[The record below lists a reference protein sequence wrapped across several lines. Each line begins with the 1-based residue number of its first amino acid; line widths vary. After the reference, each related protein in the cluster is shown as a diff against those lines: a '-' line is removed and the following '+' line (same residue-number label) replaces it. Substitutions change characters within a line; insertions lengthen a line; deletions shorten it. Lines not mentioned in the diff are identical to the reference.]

1 MERRRTCVLRM
12 HEAQTRLN
20 WGGRSTSLAL
30 AEILELHAER
40 TIVSTIGAPHILG
53 QLGDIDVRSDGH
65 SVFEIVDDLAVQI
78 AAPHPTTDKLADVR
92 AAITAADE
100 LVVNGE
106 GDFILTER
114 LTLVRTMAMMRA
126 AKKLGK
132 PVFLV
137 NCLLS
142 YAGDTTDADRLAIDE
157 VGRTLAQCD
166 AVCYRDPASLALHQ
180 ELYPDVPASWLPD
193 ALFAWAAHVQDAPRR
208 SSGFSPESEG
218 LPLPVLRL
226 LTSGQPYVV
235 LSGTSR
241 FGIETE
247 VLRETVG
254 ALQKHL
260 AEQGVSVV
268 FAGTDKPD
276 RRLAE
281 ALTDLGI
288 HHVAPHV
295 PLAAAVR
302 LLHDATAM
310 ISGRYHP
317 SILASLGGTPFL
329 LMESNSHKT
338 RSLLDVVDNGWRREE
353 QHFFSGGVAQA
364 ADLASAVSEVRGRR
378 RARAAVRRS
387 ARANGA
393 AVTRGLPAVLADQR

>member
-30 AEILELHAER
+30 AEILEVHADR

-65 SVFEIVDDLAVQI
+65 SVFEMVDDLAVQI
-78 AAPHPTTDKLADVR
+78 AAPHPTTEKLADVR

-126 AKKLGK
+126 AKLLGK
-132 PVFLV
+132 PVYLV
-137 NCLLS
+137 NSILS
-142 YAGDTTDADRLAIDE
+142 YATGRSGADALSHEE

-166 AVCYRDPASLALHQ
+166 AVCYRDPASLTLHR

-193 ALFAWAAHVQDAPRR
+193 ALFAWAPHAATSVADRV
-208 SSGFSPESEG
+208 GFSPRSEG
-218 LPLPVLRL
+218 LPLPVQRL
-226 LTSGQPYVV
+226 VSGDDPYVV
-235 LSGTSR
+235 LSGTSLAGVDPQTFR
-241 FGIETE
+241 S
-247 VLRETVG
+247 TVA
-254 ALQKHL
+254 ALGEHL
-260 AEQGVSVV
+260 AHDGTRLV
-268 FAGTDKPD
+268 FAGSDTPD
-276 RRLAE
+276 RALAE
-281 ALTDLGI
+281 SLAGLDV
-288 HHVAPHV
+288 HVVDPRV
-295 PLAAAVR
+295 PLTAAS
-302 LLHDATAM
+302 LLLWNAAAM

-329 LMESNSHKT
+329 LMASNSHKT
-338 RSLLDVVDNGWRREE
+338 RSLLDVVDSGWRGAE
-353 QHFFSGGVAQA
+353 QPFFTGGPEQA
-364 ADLASAVSEVRGRR
+364 ADLARSVSEVRGRHGVR
-378 RARAAVRRS
+378 SHVRRS
-387 ARANGA
+387 ARANGT
-393 AVTRGLPAVLADQR
+393 AVARGVTDLLS